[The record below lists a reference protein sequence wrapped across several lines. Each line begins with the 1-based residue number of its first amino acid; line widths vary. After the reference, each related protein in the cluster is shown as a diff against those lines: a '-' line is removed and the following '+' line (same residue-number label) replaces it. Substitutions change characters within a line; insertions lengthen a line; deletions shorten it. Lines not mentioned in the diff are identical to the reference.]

1 MRGLSF
7 EMITITIICAVIIV
21 RLWRMLLAVTLLLAT
36 VFLILGILWFVS
48 YIAYHT

>member
-7 EMITITIICAVIIV
+7 EMITIAIVCAVIIV

-36 VFLILGILWFVS
+36 MLLVLGIVWLVS
-48 YIAYHT
+48 YIA